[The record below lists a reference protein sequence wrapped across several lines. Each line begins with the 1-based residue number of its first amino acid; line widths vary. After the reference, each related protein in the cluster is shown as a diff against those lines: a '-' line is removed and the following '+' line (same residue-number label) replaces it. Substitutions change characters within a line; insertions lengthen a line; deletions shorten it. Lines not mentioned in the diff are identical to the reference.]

1 MTDEVAREWNELENL
16 ADDIRLTMYDYA
28 LAKTP
33 EERSYIGSKLNGT
46 ILEFADKWHR
56 FYKTRAGQDV
66 LRSRS

>member
-33 EERSYIGSKLNGT
+33 EERSYIGSKLNST
-46 ILEFADKWHR
+46 ILEFTDKWHR
-56 FYKTRAGQDV
+56 FYNARAGQDV
-66 LRSRS
+66 LRRRS

>member
-1 MTDEVAREWNELENL
+1 MTQDIAREWNELENL

-46 ILEFADKWHR
+46 ILEFADKWQR
-56 FYKTRAGQDV
+56 FYNTRAGEDV